1 MLEAR
6 GASINEEFA
15 MSDVMFADRTEIPER
30 YRWDLTELFADDEAF
45 LSACEAARAYPAR
58 YAAFKGT
65 LASSPARLLEFLK
78 FDDEVGVAVGR
89 MVEYAQRRSDE
100 DTRVSRY
107 QGFCAQALSIAVDV
121 RGASSFFASEILSLD
136 DETMERF
143 YAQEPDL
150 LLYRRFLDT
159 VFRKRAHVLPPAE
172 EELLA
177 RAGEM
182 AASPDNIF
190 SLFNDADLTF
200 DDAVDSE
207 GAPHPVTHGTF
218 VSLLMSSDRVLRESA
233 FKSLY
238 ARYGRFRNT
247 CAAVLAAQA
256 KQLKFFADAR
266 SYPSALAASLDETE
280 VPIEVYGNLIDTVH
294 RNMDPMHRYV
304 ELRRDLLGVDELH
317 FWDLHVPLFSDIDMK
332 FTYEEACDLMLEAL
346 APLGED
352 YLAIV
357 RRAVGERWIDVYE
370 NPGKRSGAYSARS
383 FGTHPVMLLNFQ
395 GTLDDVFTLVHEVGH
410 SVHTYLSQAAQPS
423 RYADYVIFVAEV
435 ASTCNE
441 ALLMHHLLSK
451 TSDPAM
457 RAYLLNHYL
466 DQFKSTLY
474 RQTMFAEFELAVGEL
489 AAAGEPITAEVL
501 CERYRAL
508 NERYFGPAACVD
520 DDIALEWA
528 RIPHFYYD
536 YYVYQYAT
544 GFSAATALSRRIL
557 DEGEPAVRAYKEFL
571 SGGCSKPPIEL
582 LRGAGV
588 DMASPEPIEEAL
600 GLFDSMV
607 DELAELA
614 RELKGARR
622 L

>member
-1 MLEAR
+1 MPDA
-6 GASINEEFA
+6 
-15 MSDVMFADRTEIPER
+15 MFADRSEIPER

-45 LSACEAARAYPAR
+45 LAACESARAFPAR

-65 LASSPARLLEFLK
+65 LAQDPARLLAFLK
-78 FDDEVGVAVGR
+78 FDDEVETAVGR
-89 MVEYAQRRSDE
+89 LVEYAQRKSDE
-100 DTRVSRY
+100 DTRVSLY

-121 RGASSFFASEILSLD
+121 RGASSFFASELLSLD
-136 DETMERF
+136 EKTMDDF
-143 YAQEPDL
+143 YAREPGL
-150 LLYRRFLDT
+150 LEYRRYLDT
-159 VFRKRAHVLPPAE
+159 VFRKRDHVLEPAE

-190 SLFNDADLTF
+190 SLFNDADLVF

-207 GAPHPVTHGTF
+207 GGAHPVTHGTF
-218 VSLLMSSDRVLRESA
+218 VPLLMSSDRSLRESA

-238 ARYGRFRNT
+238 ARYGLFRNT

-256 KQLKFFADAR
+256 KQLKFFAEAR
-266 SYPSALAASLDETE
+266 LYPSALAASLDGTE
-280 VPIEVYGNLIDTVH
+280 VPIEVYGNLIETVH
-294 RNMDPMHRYV
+294 RNMGPMHRYA
-304 ELRRDLLGVDELH
+304 ELRREVLGVDELR
-317 FWDLHVPLFSDIDMK
+317 FWDLHVPLLSDVDMK
-332 FTYEEACDLMLEAL
+332 FTYEEACELMFEAL
-346 APLGED
+346 SPLGDD

-357 RRAVGERWIDVYE
+357 RRAVDERWIDVYE

-383 FGTHPVMLLNFQ
+383 YGTHPVMLLNFQ

-410 SVHTYLSQAAQPS
+410 SVHTYLSQKEQPS

-441 ALLMHHLLSK
+441 ALLMHHLLGK
-451 TSDPAM
+451 TSDLRT
-457 RAYLLNHYL
+457 RAYLLNHYI

-474 RQTMFAEFELAVGEL
+474 RQTMFAEFELAVGDL
-489 AAAGEPITAEVL
+489 AAAGAPITAEVL
-501 CERYRAL
+501 CDRYRAL
-508 NERYFGPAACVD
+508 NELYFGPAARVD

-544 GFSAATALSRRIL
+544 GFAAATALSRRVL
-557 DEGEPAVRAYKEFL
+557 DEGAPAVRAYKEFL
-571 SGGCSKPPIEL
+571 GGGCSKPPIEL

-588 DMASPEPIEEAL
+588 DMATPAPIDEAL
-600 GLFDSMV
+600 GLFGDLV
-607 DELAELA
+607 DELAELSC
-614 RELKGARR
+614 ELRGERR
-622 L
+622 A

>member
-1 MLEAR
+1 M
-6 GASINEEFA
+6 
-15 MSDVMFADRTEIPER
+15 
-30 YRWDLTELFADDEAF
+30 DLTELFADDEAF
-45 LSACEAARAYPAR
+45 LSACEAARAYSAR

-65 LASSPARLLEFLK
+65 LASSPARLLEFSK

-218 VSLLMSSDRVLRESA
+218 VPLLMSSDRVLRESA

-280 VPIEVYGNLIDTVH
+280 VPIEVYEPH
-294 RNMDPMHRYV
+294 RHGSPQHGPDASLCR
-304 ELRRDLLGVDELH
+304 
-317 FWDLHVPLFSDIDMK
+317 
-332 FTYEEACDLMLEAL
+332 A
-346 APLGED
+346 AP
-352 YLAIV
+352 
-357 RRAVGERWIDVYE
+357 
-370 NPGKRSGAYSARS
+370 
-383 FGTHPVMLLNFQ
+383 
-395 GTLDDVFTLVHEVGH
+395 
-410 SVHTYLSQAAQPS
+410 
-423 RYADYVIFVAEV
+423 
-435 ASTCNE
+435 
-441 ALLMHHLLSK
+441 
-451 TSDPAM
+451 
-457 RAYLLNHYL
+457 
-466 DQFKSTLY
+466 
-474 RQTMFAEFELAVGEL
+474 
-489 AAAGEPITAEVL
+489 
-501 CERYRAL
+501 
-508 NERYFGPAACVD
+508 
-520 DDIALEWA
+520 
-528 RIPHFYYD
+528 
-536 YYVYQYAT
+536 
-544 GFSAATALSRRIL
+544 
-557 DEGEPAVRAYKEFL
+557 
-571 SGGCSKPPIEL
+571 
-582 LRGAGV
+582 
-588 DMASPEPIEEAL
+588 
-600 GLFDSMV
+600 
-607 DELAELA
+607 
-614 RELKGARR
+614 
-622 L
+622 